1 MKLKI
6 KVTKKILKN
15 SMYCGRDGHDVC
27 FIGKSC
33 AIALAIIEIFPNA
46 WVSTSDIFNMAN
58 MDVIAQLP
66 IKARNFI
73 YDFDRATVE
82 ERVKMPELEFEIELT
97 DYALSLINIDEIT
110 EALKNSET
118 LELV

>member
-6 KVTKKILKN
+6 KVTKKILKASKN
-15 SMYCGRDGHDVC
+15 CGKDECDL
-27 FIGKSC
+27 IGTSC
-33 AIALAIIEIFPNA
+33 AIALAIIEIFPKA
-46 WVSTSDIFNMAN
+46 WVGTQDISIPGPSSNT
-58 MDVIAQLP
+58 IAQLP
-66 IKARNFI
+66 IKAIRFI

-97 DYALSLINIDEIT
+97 DFALSLINIDEIT
-110 EALKNSET
+110 EVLKNSET